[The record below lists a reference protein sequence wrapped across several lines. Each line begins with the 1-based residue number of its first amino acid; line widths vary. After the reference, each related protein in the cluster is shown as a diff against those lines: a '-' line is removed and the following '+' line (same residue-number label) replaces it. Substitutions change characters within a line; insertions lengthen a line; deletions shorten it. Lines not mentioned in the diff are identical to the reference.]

1 MCNSESGIIL
11 YYHFSFSGYLINFKV
26 DNADLETIAE
36 GRFIGFSLAGSGF
49 SYGNIP
55 VLITPLPCSDY
66 NGNLTALF
74 DNVPPA
80 SAHIGAL

>member
-1 MCNSESGIIL
+1 MLIL
-11 YYHFSFSGYLINFKV
+11 SLFFTYTGAAVNFDV
-26 DNADLETIAE
+26 TDLGTIAE
-36 GRFIGFSLAGSGF
+36 GQFVSLSVASSGF

-74 DNVPPA
+74 TDVPPA
-80 SAHIGAL
+80 SASIGK